1 MEPTSKPYVHLSI
14 NAVDAVAFD
23 PKGRYDADRHDRYA
37 TFDQARDAAL
47 SSIELMLDE
56 GDYDGDD
63 HKEELE
69 QMLGLLESASSFK
82 DLDGQSDYRSLLE
95 RLESAAPAAA

>member
-1 MEPTSKPYVHLSI
+1 MEPTTKPYVHLSI

-23 PKGRYDADRHDRYA
+23 PEGRYDADRHDRYS
-37 TFDQARDAAL
+37 TFEQARDAAL

-56 GDYDGDD
+56 RDYDGED

-69 QMLGLLESASSFK
+69 QMLGLLEPARTFD
-82 DLDGQSDYRSLLE
+82 DLECRADYRRLLE
-95 RLESAAPAAA
+95 

>member
-1 MEPTSKPYVHLSI
+1 MEPTVKPYVHHTI

-23 PKGRYDADRHDRYA
+23 PDGRFDADRHDRYA

-56 GDYDGDD
+56 GDYDGED

-69 QMLGLLESASSFK
+69 RMLGLLEAATSFECLEAHPEYQGFLGL
-82 DLDGQSDYRSLLE
+82 LDPTPSL
-95 RLESAAPAAA
+95 AA